1 MRVLNPPAAPGAA
14 AWEGFAVR
22 RDWLGGHELVGYRLS
37 EDDALVFALVDQ
49 RMLASVPA
57 EVTHSVVPIDV
68 VAYELHVGN
77 LCRLPECPQGRRVS
91 GDSWA
96 RVGEVR

>member
-1 MRVLNPPAAPGAA
+1 MRVLDPPAAPGAA

-49 RMLASVPA
+49 RMLAGVPA
-57 EVTHSVVPIDV
+57 EVTHSVVPITV
-68 VAYELHVGN
+68 VAYELHVGK
-77 LCRLPECPQGRRVS
+77 LCTAPECPQGTPVS
-91 GDSWA
+91 ADAWA